1 MKTDMNELLK
11 SYRMYTEKMTQ
22 DKYDYLKENEW
33 LSPVKMAKLQVLRRN
48 GASDELLARAEY
60 AYLFEKYANHFYKW
74 WKENEWGTKENES
87 LSDFADGALVQEV
100 LNNKRKKGR
109 SR

>member
-1 MKTDMNELLK
+1 MKVDMNELLE

-33 LSPVKMAKLQVLRRN
+33 LSPVKMVKLQMLKRN

-60 AYLFEKYANHFYKW
+60 AYLFENYANHFYKW

-100 LNNKRKKGR
+100 LDIKRKKGK